1 VRIESFLHAFGNAM
15 SDQPLSRGIPVRG
28 EIVVNEA
35 PPMPKSTVDL
45 LDWLSFLMD
54 RLVQVPG
61 TKIRVGLN
69 TPLMAVPVLGDIIP
83 SMISFAI
90 LAVGLTHYRVPK
102 IVAARMVFNSF
113 LDAGLGWIPVAG
125 DLFDVWFKADT
136 RNVRL
141 LQQYA
146 STDRPPSTWK
156 HWLFLLGLLGLFLLL
171 VVLIVLGTMAFIE
184 WFVRLYRGG

>member
-1 VRIESFLHAFGNAM
+1 M

-35 PPMPKSTVDL
+35 PPMPKTTVDF
-45 LDWLSFLMD
+45 LDWVSFVMD
-54 RLVQVPG
+54 RLIQVPG
-61 TKIRVGLN
+61 TKLRVGLN
-69 TPLMAVPVLGDIIP
+69 TPLMAIPVLGDIIP
-83 SMISFAI
+83 SMISFTI
-90 LAVGLTHYRVPK
+90 LAIGLNHYRVPK
-102 IVAARMVFNSF
+102 VVAARMVFNSL
-113 LDAGLGWIPVAG
+113 LDAGIGWIPVAG

-146 STDRPPSTWK
+146 GTEKPPSTWQ

-171 VVLIVLGTMAFIE
+171 AAGIVWSAVAVIE
-184 WFVRLYRGG
+184 WFIRLVRGN

>member
-1 VRIESFLHAFGNAM
+1 M
-15 SDQPLSRGIPVRG
+15 SDQPLSRGVPVRG

-35 PPMPKSTVDL
+35 PPMPKSVVDF
-45 LDWLSFLMD
+45 LDWVSFVMD
-54 RLVQVPG
+54 RFIQVPG
-61 TKIRVGLN
+61 TKMRVGLN

-90 LAVGLTHYRVPK
+90 LAIGLSHYRVPK
-102 IVAARMVFNSF
+102 IVAARMVFNSL
-113 LDAGLGWIPVAG
+113 LDAGIGWIPIVG

-146 STDRPPSTWK
+146 GTDKPPSTWR
-156 HWLFLLGLLGLFLLL
+156 HWLLLLGLLGLFILL
-171 VVLIVLGTMAFIE
+171 VVLIVLGAMAFIE
-184 WFVRLYRGG
+184 WFVRLCRGG